1 MGPVVERPD
10 HLDGTGLAGC
20 EHRSQESAPTIM
32 WDTVKEFET
41 IGNRTLMG
49 ILLACIIGA
58 YVYAIWKANK
68 TEGNGFQF
76 VDVLMEN
83 GKASKWSII
92 LFGSWTIH
100 TWVVVSWVMNSSATL
115 ADLTLY
121 GTTWVAPLVAKMF
134 IAPPKDGGTT

>member
-1 MGPVVERPD
+1 
-10 HLDGTGLAGC
+10 
-20 EHRSQESAPTIM
+20 M

-49 ILLACIIGA
+49 LLLGVAAAVLVI
-58 YVYAIWKANK
+58 AICRANRNK
-68 TEGNGFQF
+68 DNNFEI

-83 GKASKWSII
+83 GKASKWSVI
-92 LFGSWTIH
+92 LFGSWVVH
-100 TWVVVSWVMNSSATL
+100 SWVLVSWVMNGAATL
-115 ADLTLY
+115 ADLTVY